1 MLGLR
6 RTKLDEFG
14 IGLEDKLSLCV
25 YKGGGKGG
33 GGVETVVQSAP
44 TPAPTPPIEDVS
56 LQSAYSEDDK
66 TKKKLREGK
75 GSLKIPLATEV
86 DTGLKV

>member
-33 GGVETVVQSAP
+33 GSTTTVQATP

-56 LQSAYSEDDK
+56 LQSADNEDDK